1 MPAAIQQRKT
11 IKEMSADASQQI
23 MRQVDGMTP
32 PMRAL
37 VYEYGF
43 SIVYAM
49 RLEGYTN
56 AKELRPILETWRQ
69 RRQQELLDSSAP

>member
-1 MPAAIQQRKT
+1 V
-11 IKEMSADASQQI
+11 SDDASQQI

-43 SIVYAM
+43 SIVYSM
-49 RLEGYTN
+49 RQEGYTS
-56 AKELRPILETWRQ
+56 AKALRPILETWRQ
-69 RRQQELLDSSAP
+69 RRQQELLDARNNGTDRSRLG